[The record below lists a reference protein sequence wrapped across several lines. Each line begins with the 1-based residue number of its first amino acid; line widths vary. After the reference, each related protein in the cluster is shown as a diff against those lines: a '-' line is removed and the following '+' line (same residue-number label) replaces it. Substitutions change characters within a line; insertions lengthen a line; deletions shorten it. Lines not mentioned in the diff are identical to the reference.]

1 MGSWGDSSLECPSA
15 WISAWSA
22 RHRALRFWL
31 LAVLSLSLG
40 WRGVRGVLGCF
51 RFFLPMSIRTTSGWG
66 WTVSQE
72 FAPDY
77 IVPVG
82 NSEVVF
88 MVLAQDPPDNL
99 QPPYKVNVMMVP
111 SKTEQGLPFY
121 LLLAA
126 IYSLMI
132 RRLKDLKT
140 LKDFKM
146 LKYLML

>member
-1 MGSWGDSSLECPSA
+1 
-15 WISAWSA
+15 
-22 RHRALRFWL
+22 
-31 LAVLSLSLG
+31 
-40 WRGVRGVLGCF
+40 
-51 RFFLPMSIRTTSGWG
+51 MSIRTTSGWG

-146 LKYLML
+146 LKYLMLYFPIPLVNSFQIWPAITGDSRGSAPQKR

>member
-1 MGSWGDSSLECPSA
+1 
-15 WISAWSA
+15 
-22 RHRALRFWL
+22 
-31 LAVLSLSLG
+31 
-40 WRGVRGVLGCF
+40 
-51 RFFLPMSIRTTSGWG
+51 MSIRTTSGWG
-66 WTVSQE
+66 CTVSQE